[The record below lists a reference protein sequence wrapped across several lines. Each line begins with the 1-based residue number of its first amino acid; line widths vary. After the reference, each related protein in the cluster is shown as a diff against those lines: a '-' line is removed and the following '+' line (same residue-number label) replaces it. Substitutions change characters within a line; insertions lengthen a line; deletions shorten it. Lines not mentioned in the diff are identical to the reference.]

1 MLNNYARI
9 YMSLSNSVYAS
20 FRSIGAYVPQK
31 ILSNSDLEKMVDT
44 SDEWITKRTGIKER
58 HIAEEDEYTSD
69 MGARASQKAIDR
81 ADISAEDIDLVMCA
95 TVTPDYF
102 NMPSTACIISNK
114 LGIKN
119 VQAFD
124 ISAACSGFVYLLSLA
139 KAFIESG
146 MKKNILIIGAEKFSS
161 IVDYTDRGTCILFGD
176 GAGAAIISATND
188 KDEAM
193 IDIHASADGSYA
205 DFLMTPAPGTVNP
218 ASQRVIDEGLNFV
231 QMKGNETFK
240 LAVKTLTKDVVE
252 ILKDNDILSEDI
264 PHFIPHQANYRIIKA
279 VGDALKMREDQVVL
293 TVGKYGNTS
302 AASIPMAINDIYES
316 GRLKHGELM
325 LLDTFGGG
333 LTWASA
339 LLPFAGKS
347 IEE

>member
-1 MLNNYARI
+1 
-9 YMSLSNSVYAS
+9 MSLSNPVYAS

-31 ILSNSDLEKMVDT
+31 ILTNSDLEEMVDT

-58 HIAEEDEYTSD
+58 HIAADDEYTSD
-69 MGARASQKAIDR
+69 MGAKASQKAIDR
-81 ADISAEDIDLVMCA
+81 AGISKDDIDLVICA

-102 NMPSTACIISNK
+102 NMPSTACIISDK

-124 ISAACSGFVYLLSLA
+124 ISAACSGFVYLLSIA

-146 MKKNILIIGAEKFSS
+146 MKKNILIVGAEKFSS

-176 GAGAAIISATND
+176 GAGAAIMSATHD
-188 KDEAM
+188 KSESM

-205 DFLMTPAPGTVNP
+205 DFLMTPAPGTVHP
-218 ASQRVIDEGLNFV
+218 VSQQVIDEGLNFV

-240 LAVKTLTKDVVE
+240 LAVKTLTKDVIE
-252 ILKDNDILSEDI
+252 ILENNHISSEDI

-316 GRLKHGELM
+316 GRLKYGELM

-339 LLPFAGKS
+339 LLPFAGKT
-347 IEE
+347 IES